1 MEIIEILSN
10 FKFKNE
16 FWQLILP
23 VALMGIDFATG
34 LTYAWSTRTFKS
46 KKMRSG
52 LTKKVG
58 EITILVIGELFAA
71 GLQLPQVI
79 MAGIS
84 LYIMFMEFMS
94 VMENLKKM
102 GVPIPGFISKV
113 LNTVDLALKEE
124 EVAEAL
130 KKMNEMENEIRSLKY
145 EKKTKTE

>member
-1 MEIIEILSN
+1 MDIIEILSN
-10 FKFKNE
+10 FKFTNE

-23 VALMGIDFATG
+23 VALMGIDFITG

-58 EITILVIGELFAA
+58 EITILVIGELFTA
-71 GLQLPQVI
+71 GMRLPFAI
-79 MAGIS
+79 MAGVS

-94 VMENLKKM
+94 IMENLKKM

-124 EVAEAL
+124 DVAEAL
-130 KKMNEMENEIRSLKY
+130 KKMDEMENKIKALEY
-145 EKKTKTE
+145 EKKTP